1 MSEDGWEDFFGGNDL
16 AIENP
21 EKAQVVEPCVSTET
35 QSVDGSKTEPSQCP
49 KVTAQAA
56 TLVPVKQVHEET
68 EEQLDFSYTN
78 QAPDIIGEIS
88 SPSFASLVAKVRDQ
102 YCRLPRLN
110 YADVYSELAD
120 LTVPACPTPTL
131 QVINQELQKSQ
142 AAKDRVTELDI
153 QMTQCVMLKDR
164 AVDIL
169 KEAWNKFSD
178 EKSAD
183 KRKGEALHILA
194 NFEMDLAKTESLA
207 KACKY
212 VMMNLVS
219 LQDTL
224 SRRITNIQ
232 LQIKL
237 MDVGRSAL
245 PDFDFSKKS
254 MDIQIDSQDNSLS
267 PEVREDGTIPAKE
280 SEF

>member
-1 MSEDGWEDFFGGNDL
+1 MSEDGWEDFFGEKDV
-16 AIENP
+16 AK
-21 EKAQVVEPCVSTET
+21 EKAEKSQAVEPALTTET
-35 QSVDGSKTEPSQCP
+35 QSVAESKPQPEPQP
-49 KVTAQAA
+49 QVAEKVPEQEAPS
-56 TLVPVKQVHEET
+56 LPVKQ
-68 EEQLDFSYTN
+68 EEQSDFSYTN
-78 QAPDIIGEIS
+78 QAPSIIGEIS

-237 MDVGRSAL
+237 MDIGRSAL

-267 PEVREDGTIPAKE
+267 PEVREDGTIPARE